1 MHIDIEQHIIALVET
16 NAWEADRV
24 DIRRILQWLV
34 AIVKSDDLSFAAGFA
49 LSRDSIAQVLDWDQH
64 RGEDDNHQNRGF

>member
-1 MHIDIEQHIIALVET
+1 MHIHIEQHIIALAET

-34 AIVKSDDLSFAAGFA
+34 AIVKSVGLSFAAGFA
-49 LSRDSIAQVLDWDQH
+49 LSGDSIAQVLNWDKH
-64 RGEDDNHQNRGF
+64 CGEDDNHQNRGL